1 MADLQYTGRK
11 KINYASISVR
21 VPVGTK
27 QTFRELLAQEGITPN
42 EFFKRVITDRINE
55 AEDAPLE
62 AFKVDYVPGK
72 DMFRLSGVREHGA
85 ESVQE
90 LLAETSADTVERVS
104 EAIETGLKT
113 RKIYL
118 EQHWSSAKSYSM
130 SSMRKGIKKLNKG

>member
-1 MADLQYTGRK
+1 MTDLQYTGRK

-21 VPVGTK
+21 VPLGTK
-27 QTFRELLAQEGITPN
+27 QKFRELLTQEGITPN

-72 DMFRLSGVREHGA
+72 DMFRLSGVRAHGT

-90 LLAETSADTVERVS
+90 LLAETSAETVERVS

-113 RKIYL
+113 RKIYM
-118 EQHWSSAKSYSM
+118 EQHGSSAKSYSM
-130 SSMRKGIKKLNKG
+130 STMRKGIKELNKG

>member
-118 EQHWSSAKSYSM
+118 EQHGSSAKSYSM

>member
-27 QTFRELLAQEGITPN
+27 QTFRALLNREGITPN
-42 EFFKRVITDRINE
+42 EFFKRAITDKINE
-55 AEDAPLE
+55 EEDAPLE

-72 DMFRLSGVREHGA
+72 DMFKWSGIRAHGV
-85 ESVQE
+85 ESSQE
-90 LLAETSADTVERVS
+90 VLAETSAETVEMVS
-104 EAIETGLKT
+104 EAMEMGLKT
-113 RKIYL
+113 RKTYL
-118 EQHWSSAKSYSM
+118 EEHGSSLKSYSM